1 MGVGT
6 LVGGCGKL
14 VGRVGMFRTVKI
26 GDLGVLIPACLKN
39 ERNHA
44 HLFTLS
50 YFCNFTKFS

>member
-6 LVGGCGKL
+6 LGDGCEKL

-39 ERNHA
+39 ECNSA
-44 HLFTLS
+44 HLFTFS
-50 YFCNFTKFS
+50 NFCNFTKFS